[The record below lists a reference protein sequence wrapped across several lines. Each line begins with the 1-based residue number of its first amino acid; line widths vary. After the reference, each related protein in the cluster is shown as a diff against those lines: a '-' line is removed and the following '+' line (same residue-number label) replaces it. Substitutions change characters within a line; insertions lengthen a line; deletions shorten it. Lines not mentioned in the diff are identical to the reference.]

1 MKSFPTPYLENIK
14 DCRMS
19 APSFSPPSI
28 ATPIDT
34 AAIRLHL
41 QRMLPSLTEFGS
53 KEEDQFVLI
62 GQRLGDFLQRSRFI
76 SSSSDAVIDSLLRKD
91 GEDVLASLQTL
102 MDDLEQ
108 HIARLF
114 ADARCHQDS
123 LRKVGGHL
131 QRIEP
136 PLQGLVKVI
145 KILHSLSFSTKVES
159 TQGHSIVVLQ
169 ALAEDLKGLAGK
181 IQSKTDAVRDRLKVM
196 WSLAA
201 NAKEK
206 TQLMADV
213 ALRQASNNLQQCRS
227 LLAGV
232 ARRREAALIAARR
245 LQDDSATIAAAIND
259 IISAIQFHDITRQ
272 QVEHV
277 QIALRDFC
285 ERLAGND
292 SNEQLV
298 ARSVDFCRI
307 QSAQL
312 RHTRHDI
319 VSAVVGMIASL
330 RSIAPSVQ
338 NLAQQTRN
346 LATSTEAVGESLL
359 REVEP
364 VLATVTNI
372 IVAADQEDK
381 DALSAVGAVLDV
393 LSELSQLLQDVES
406 IGTEMKMISLNAGI
420 TAAHNLERG
429 AGLGV
434 IARTIQTLSSEV
446 LSRTEE
452 FSAVYNEMDALARE
466 ISGGNA
472 GIASEVVGTTQL
484 NAAAATFLTRLQQVN
499 HGGIEL
505 LQSLDKNALALA
517 ADVMLTA
524 GRITIHL
531 EAGKI
536 IDQLVS
542 ELDFLANSI
551 DEEGDLIGEAELLD
565 LIALNYTM
573 QSERRVHAEVRQ
585 SASDKV
591 EPVSQNL
598 TGLGINVELF

>member
-1 MKSFPTPYLENIK
+1 MNVTSL
-14 DCRMS
+14 S
-19 APSFSPPSI
+19 APSRQGHPGPEE
-28 ATPIDT
+28 
-34 AAIRLHL
+34 IRLQL
-41 QRMLPSLTEFGS
+41 QRMLPLLVEFG
-53 KEEDQFVLI
+53 KREEAQFVQI
-62 GQRLGDFLQRSRFI
+62 GRSLGDFLQRSRFI
-76 SSSSDAVIDSLLRKD
+76 SSSSDAVIDSLLRKE
-91 GEDVLASLQTL
+91 GEDLLASLHTL

-108 HIARLF
+108 HIARLL
-114 ADARCHQDS
+114 ADARSHQDS
-123 LRKVGGHL
+123 LQQVSDHL
-131 QRIEP
+131 QCIEP
-136 PLQGLVKVI
+136 PLRGLVKVV
-145 KILHSLSFSTKVES
+145 KILYSLSFSTKVES

-181 IQSKTDAVRDRLKVM
+181 IQSKTDAVRDRLKIM

-201 NAKEK
+201 GANEK

-213 ALRQASNNLQQCRS
+213 ALQRASSNLRDCRN

-232 ARRREAALIAARR
+232 ARRREAALSDARR
-245 LQDDSATIAAAIND
+245 LQDDSTSIAAAIHE

-277 QIALRDFC
+277 QIALSDFC
-285 ERLAGND
+285 QRLAGSD
-292 SNEQLV
+292 SNAPLGAQT
-298 ARSVDFCRI
+298 VDLCRI

-312 RHTRHDI
+312 RHTRQDI
-319 VSAVVGMIASL
+319 VSAVVRMIASL

-338 NLAQQTRN
+338 NLAQQTRI
-346 LATSTEAVGESLL
+346 LATSTEAVGESLF

-372 IVAADQEDK
+372 IAAADQEDK
-381 DALSAVGAVLDV
+381 DALAAVGAVLDV

-406 IGTEMKMISLNAGI
+406 IGAEMKMISLNAGI

-434 IARTIQTLSSEV
+434 IARTIQTLSGEV
-446 LSRTEE
+446 FSRTGEL
-452 FSAVYNEMDALARE
+452 SAVYSEMDALARE
-466 ISGGNA
+466 LSGGHA
-472 GIASEVVGTTQL
+472 ERESEIAGTTQL
-484 NAAAATFLTRLQQVN
+484 NAAAATFLARLQQAN

-524 GRITIHL
+524 DRITIHL

-542 ELDFLANSI
+542 ELDFLAGSLHDAENP
-551 DEEGDLIGEAELLD
+551 GAEAEMLD

-585 SASDKV
+585 SASGSV
-591 EPVSQNL
+591 EPVSQDL
-598 TGLGINVELF
+598 TGLGMNVELF